1 MLSQIYTYIVHNNV
15 HTDDDEENAVD
26 EETEGTM
33 VDNNKREKTSEDQIV
48 CEVNSY
54 LEEPFLII

>member
-1 MLSQIYTYIVHNNV
+1 MIYTYIVHNNF
-15 HTDDDEENAVD
+15 HTDDDDENAMD
-26 EETEGTM
+26 EETEGTS
-33 VDNNKREKTSEDQIV
+33 VDNNKKAEDQMV